1 MSKSIS
7 NFLIFVLFI
16 FINNSLSAQ
25 TKLTTS
31 KLPIVL
37 IDTKSKS
44 ILEDQKILSTIKV
57 IDNQNQSQNSI
68 IDKPTYESNIG
79 IEFRGSTSLQASEKK
94 PYNVELREVD
104 GITQKN
110 EAFLKMADASD
121 WAFLAPYTDKTMIR
135 EAFLYSTA
143 QKMMPWAPHFKF
155 VELVLNGNYQGVYM
169 VCEKIQRSKNR
180 VNIDKMN
187 DIDVTGDELTGGYI
201 FSLDKFKPTD
211 NYFLSNYL
219 YPGNLR
225 KPEYVINYPRPDKI
239 KPAQQQYI
247 KNWVYNFEDVMASKN
262 FADTTNGYQKYLDIP
277 QFVDFVLLN
286 ELSRNVDGYRLSTY
300 FAKDKDS
307 KNPKLQIA
315 SVWDYNIALGNA
327 NYCEGQSYEGWAFNF
342 NDYCIDDYWVIS
354 KWMSTLIQEPKFQN
368 QLKIRWKSLR
378 KSTLSDDKI
387 TASLDSLKQQIGDD
401 AINRNFKKYDI
412 LKTIVWPNP
421 AALNSYDAEYQQL
434 ISWTLKRCKWLD
446 NEFNQ
451 KTSLTTI
458 PNYFEPLL
466 FPNPVSEA
474 LQMKFVAYINN
485 TKVTLNIIDMLGQN
499 VFSAS
504 EEKLTRGFNVSNFDV
519 SQLAKGTYIYNF
531 IVNEKVFSGKFVK
544 M

>member
-1 MSKSIS
+1 MKKFISI
-7 NFLIFVLFI
+7 FLIFVLFI

-25 TKLTTS
+25 VKLTTS
-31 KLPIVL
+31 NLPIVL
-37 IDTKSKS
+37 IDTQAKA
-44 ILEDQKILSTIKV
+44 ILEDNKILSTIKV
-57 IDNQNQSQNSI
+57 IDNQSQNNI
-68 IDKPTYESNIG
+68 TDTPTYESNIG
-79 IEFRGSTSLQASEKK
+79 IEYRGSTSFQLAEKK
-94 PYNVELREVD
+94 PYNVELRDID

-110 EAFLKMADASD
+110 DAFLKMPSASD

-201 FSLDKFKPTD
+201 FSLDKFKPAD
-211 NYFLSNYL
+211 NYFLSKYL
-219 YPGNLR
+219 YPGGLR
-225 KPEYVINYPRPDKI
+225 KPEYVINYPRPANI

-247 KNWVYNFEDVMASKN
+247 KNWVYNFEDIMASKN
-262 FADTTNGYQKYLDIP
+262 FVDTTNGYQKYLDIP

-315 SVWDYNIALGNA
+315 SVWDYNIAFGNA
-327 NYCEGQSYEGWAFNF
+327 NYCRGDSYEGWAFDF
-342 NDYCIDDYWVIS
+342 NDYCKDDYWVIS
-354 KWMSTLIQEPKFQN
+354 QWMTTLIHEPKFQN
-368 QLKIRWKSLR
+368 QLKIRWQALR
-378 KSTLSDDKI
+378 KSTLADDKI
-387 TASLDSLKQQIGDD
+387 TANLDSIKQQIGDN
-401 AINRNFKKYDI
+401 AINRNFKKYNI
-412 LKTIVWPNP
+412 LNTIVWPNP
-421 AALNSYDAEYQQL
+421 IARNTYDAEYQYL
-434 ISWTLKRCKWLD
+434 NIWTLQRCKWLD
-446 NEFNQ
+446 NEFSQITPLNPLPD
-451 KTSLTTI
+451 S
-458 PNYFEPLL
+458 FEAVL

-474 LQMKFVAYINN
+474 LQIKYAVYIKDS
-485 TKVTLNIIDMLGQN
+485 KVSMNVLNMLGQN

-504 EEKLTRGFNVSNFDV
+504 EEKIKRGFNVSNFDV

-544 M
+544 I